1 MGKYFIY
8 YLNRLIQSKIV
19 DSTIVI
25 SYLNRQAALDNIQA
39 LCPPLA
45 KILLNTCT
53 GVTLSSSDQAT
64 LLSGEGTTQGLCI
77 YNSLCAD
84 MVMWISTLV
93 GKIML
98 HKMHDSK
105 LEVCPLSKDH

>member
-1 MGKYFIY
+1 M
-8 YLNRLIQSKIV
+8 
-19 DSTIVI
+19 I
-25 SYLNRQAALDNIQA
+25 SYLNRQAALHNIQA

-45 KILLNTCT
+45 KIIVYTCT
-53 GVTLSSSDQAT
+53 GLTVSSSDKASG
-64 LLSGEGTTQGLCI
+64 LSTGGTTQGLCI

>member
-1 MGKYFIY
+1 MYE
-8 YLNRLIQSKIV
+8 YLQPVVSLEK
-19 DSTIVI
+19 
-25 SYLNRQAALDNIQA
+25 A
-39 LCPPLA
+39 
-45 KILLNTCT
+45 
-53 GVTLSSSDQAT
+53 
-64 LLSGEGTTQGLCI
+64 QGLCI